1 MTVYVYDKRSTAIV
15 RGYKTFPAAQA
26 AVTRAH
32 KKYARAFPYQPGS
45 NVEDDDPL
53 YWMALAEAQYYHLMI
68 EQRVTKRNL
77 MTGEEFTQ
85 SVNTPRSCDPSSEL
99 YWSM

>member
-1 MTVYVYDKRSTAIV
+1 MWYTYDRRSSAIV
-15 RGYKTFPAAQA
+15 NSYKTHAAAQA
-26 AVTRAH
+26 AITRAH
-32 KKYARAFPYQPGS
+32 NKYSKTHIYSPGS
-45 NVEDDDPL
+45 NLHEDDPL
-53 YWMALAEAQYYHLMI
+53 TWMAAADSYYYHLMI